1 MLENKFFK
9 ISELTWNQKK
19 AVSNVIKKRGLDQY
33 IIQSHIL
40 ILIST
45 VIFGL
50 VLGFYAK
57 GPQLILNSIKIP
69 ILYLFT
75 LYITIPII
83 FVVDVMMD
91 NKITFTQLSTLLLLG
106 FNNMAIVL
114 ISFSPLMLFFIITA
128 PDYIFIVILTVVIS
142 GFAGYFGIISI
153 TENFKQFH
161 KTDTWNP
168 SLLIGGFIIIFVGT
182 QLAWTLRPFF
192 NIIEGFSKPI
202 SGNFYV
208 ALGNTIGKYPEV
220 SAVLFGIFF
229 IIALMVSLTRLSKP
243 EPEKKSNGVSENINK
258 PLHPQNNR
266 TQNTPETLY
275 PVTPPQPPVPYYPA
289 HVWGVHQALPSE
301 NNADK

>member
-1 MLENKFFK
+1 M
-9 ISELTWNQKK
+9 
-19 AVSNVIKKRGLDQY
+19 DQY

-45 VIFGL
+45 VIYGL

-91 NKITFTQLSTLLLLG
+91 NKINFTQLSTLLLLG

-114 ISFSPLMLFFIITA
+114 LSFSPLMLFFIITA
-128 PDYIFIVILTVVIS
+128 PDYTFIVILTVVIS

-153 TENFKQFH
+153 TENFKRFH
-161 KTDTWNP
+161 KTETWNP

-192 NIIEGFSKPI
+192 NIIDGFSKPI

-208 ALGNTIGKYPEV
+208 ALGNTIGKYPSV

-229 IIALMVSLTRLSKP
+229 LIALMVSLTRLSTQ
-243 EPEKKSNGVSENINK
+243 EPEKKSIGASEHIK
-258 PLHPQNNR
+258 THQLPQKSE
-266 TQNTPETLY
+266 TQKIPSTPNPIPTAQ
-275 PVTPPQPPVPYYPA
+275 PQLPYYPG
-289 HVWGVHQALPSE
+289 HVWGVQQALPY
-301 NNADK
+301 NNNVYK